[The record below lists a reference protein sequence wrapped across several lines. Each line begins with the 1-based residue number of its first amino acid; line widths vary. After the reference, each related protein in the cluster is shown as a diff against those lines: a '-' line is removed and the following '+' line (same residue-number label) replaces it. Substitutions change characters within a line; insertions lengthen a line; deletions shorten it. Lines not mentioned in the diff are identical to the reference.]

1 MKKILSVLLLFVS
14 TASSLQLLAQT
25 NSDSVY
31 RKVDVKP
38 QFTGGLLALENFIA
52 NQTKY
57 PQEALNKKQEGII
70 EVNIVVLKD
79 GKISNINCTNN
90 KYAELCNEV
99 KRVIALM
106 PKWAPAKVNGQA
118 VNAHHTIAIGFK
130 LYNKQIT
137 HVIIPDE
144 ATVSIDE
151 LLKQDIIE
159 SETNELESDPN
170 GVDAA
175 LLDDADNDKDDT
187 NLLIFPEQHA
197 EFNGDLANYLSKSI
211 VYPKIA
217 AENKIEGKV
226 VVQFNVEKD
235 GSVSNV
241 AVIKKAGWG
250 MDEEAIRVVR
260 AMPNWKPGKQNG
272 KFVRVK
278 YTLPVNFKLK

>member
-1 MKKILSVLLLFVS
+1 MKKILSVLLMFVS
-14 TASSLQLLAQT
+14 TASSLELLAQT

-90 KYAELCNEV
+90 KYPELCNEV

-106 PKWAPAKVNGQA
+106 PKWIPAKINGQA
-118 VNAHHTIAIGFK
+118 INAHYKMAIGFK

-144 ATVSIDE
+144 MEYTDHDFGDYGPILTPEEQVD
-151 LLKQDIIE
+151 
-159 SETNELESDPN
+159 DPILSF
-170 GVDAA
+170 A
-175 LLDDADNDKDDT
+175 
-187 NLLIFPEQHA
+187 EQMP
-197 EFNGDLANYLSKSI
+197 EFNGELYEYLSKNI
-211 VYPKIA
+211 NYPVEAK
-217 AENKIEGKV
+217 ENKIEGKV
-226 VVQFNVEKD
+226 IVQFIVEKD
-235 GSVSNV
+235 ASVSNV

-272 KFVRVK
+272 KPVRVK
-278 YTLPVNFKLK
+278 YTLPINFKLK

>member
-1 MKKILSVLLLFVS
+1 MKKILSVLLMFVI

-25 NSDSVY
+25 NLDSVY

-38 QFTGGLLALENFIA
+38 QFTGGLQALENFIA
-52 NQTKY
+52 TQTKY

-79 GKISNINCTNN
+79 GKINNINCTNN
-90 KYAELCNEV
+90 KYPELCNEV

-106 PKWAPAKVNGQA
+106 PRWSPAKIKGQV
-118 VNAHHTIAIGFK
+118 VNANYKIAIGFK

-144 ATVSIDE
+144 AIVSTDE
-151 LLKQDIIE
+151 LLKQDVVE
-159 SETNELESDPN
+159 LEPNELESDPS
-170 GVDAA
+170 GVDSE
-175 LLDDADNDKDDT
+175 LLSKPNTRTEDDVITFA
-187 NLLIFPEQHA
+187 EQMP
-197 EFNGDLANYLSKSI
+197 EFNGDLSSYLSKNI

-226 VVQFNVEKD
+226 IVQFIVEKD

-241 AVIKKAGWG
+241 AVIKKAGWD

-272 KFVRVK
+272 KPVRVR
-278 YTLPVNFKLK
+278 YTLPINFKLK